1 MANSI
6 TDSTS
11 ESERLI
17 APEILD
23 DAFYH
28 AIRGLAQYEELRSV
42 LEIGS
47 SAGGGSTNA
56 FVQGLMLNR
65 NCPTL
70 YCMEVSCP
78 RFRELQN
85 KYRHLDF
92 VKCYNVS
99 SVSSSRVA
107 SESEICQF
115 YHSQKTALNKY
126 KLSVVL
132 GWREEGLR
140 YLREHPDLDQD
151 GIFAI
156 KRDNNIEFFDLVLI
170 DGSEFTGMAELNDI
184 YGAKIICL
192 DDINAFKCHAV
203 RQLLLNDP
211 AYELLV
217 ENQQLRNGFSIF
229 CHVDAAYRVRA
240 IKEVLKAME
249 LRAGRRKL
257 SWRRAAGVIR
267 GVLSRR

>member
-1 MANSI
+1 VNSI
-6 TDSTS
+6 TNSTS
-11 ESERLI
+11 KSDRLI

-28 AIRGLAQYEELRSV
+28 AIMGLAQYEDLTSV

-56 FVQGLMLNR
+56 FVRGLMLNKTR
-65 NCPTL
+65 PTL
-70 YCMEVSCP
+70 YCMEVSHA
-78 RFRELQN
+78 RFLELQR
-85 KYRHLDF
+85 KYKDLDF
-92 VKCYNVS
+92 IKCYNVS

-107 SESEICQF
+107 SESEIRKF

-140 YLREHPDLDQD
+140 YLTGHPDLDQD
-151 GIFAI
+151 GILTI
-156 KRDNNIEFFDLVLI
+156 KGDNNIKSFDLVLI

-184 YGAKIICL
+184 HGAKIICL

-203 RQLLLNDP
+203 RQQLLNDP
-211 AYELLV
+211 AYELLA
-217 ENQQLRNGFSIF
+217 ENQRLRNGFSIF
-229 CHVDAAYRVRA
+229 YRVDAACNLRA
-240 IKEVLKAME
+240 IKAVLEAIK
-249 LRAGRRKL
+249 LRADTRKL
-257 SWRRAAGVIR
+257 SWQRVVRSIWRV
-267 GVLSRR
+267 